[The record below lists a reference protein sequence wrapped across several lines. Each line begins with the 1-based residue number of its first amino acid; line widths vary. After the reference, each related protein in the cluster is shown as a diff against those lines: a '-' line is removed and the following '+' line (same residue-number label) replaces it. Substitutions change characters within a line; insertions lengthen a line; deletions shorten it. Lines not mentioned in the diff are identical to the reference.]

1 MWGAGGTVSACAVWQ
16 YENMRTAA
24 LQSRVK
30 DWWSGMEWG
39 VKKAG
44 GFREE
49 MRQWWSKLE
58 EGEKMFW
65 PICFL
70 NVMVFAAWKVPA
82 LQSFML
88 KWFASSP
95 GAKSS
100 CLPMLLSA
108 FSHFSVFHLGAN
120 MFVLH
125 SFMGPAVELL
135 GKEQFTAVYMTS
147 TVFASLAS
155 YVHKVRT
162 GRVKSVC
169 LV

>member
-1 MWGAGGTVSACAVWQ
+1 MGAGGTVSACAVWQ

-24 LQSRVK
+24 LQSRVN

-39 VKKAG
+39 VKKTG
-44 GFREE
+44 VFREE

-70 NVMVFAAWKVPA
+70 NVVVFAAWKVPA

-88 KWFASSP
+88 KWFASNP

-108 FSHFSVFHLGAN
+108 FSHLSVFHL
-120 MFVLH
+120 
-125 SFMGPAVELL
+125 
-135 GKEQFTAVYMTS
+135 
-147 TVFASLAS
+147 
-155 YVHKVRT
+155 
-162 GRVKSVC
+162 
-169 LV
+169 